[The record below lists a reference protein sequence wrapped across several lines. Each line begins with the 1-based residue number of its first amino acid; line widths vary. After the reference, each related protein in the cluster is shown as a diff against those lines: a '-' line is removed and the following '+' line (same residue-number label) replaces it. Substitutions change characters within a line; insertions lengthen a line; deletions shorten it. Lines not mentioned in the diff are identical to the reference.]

1 MIERYG
7 GSMAN
12 DTTIRSIVDSMNQDQ
27 KKAMFVIVQT
37 AIANDRKK
45 RNILERSKK
54 SFNKYVQNEKNKNRL

>member
-1 MIERYG
+1 
-7 GSMAN
+7 MAN

-27 KKAMFVIVQT
+27 KKAMFVIIQT

>member
-1 MIERYG
+1 
-7 GSMAN
+7 MAN

-27 KKAMFVIVQT
+27 KKAMFVIIQT

-54 SFNKYVQNEKNKNRL
+54 SFNKYVQNEKNKKNKNRL

>member
-1 MIERYG
+1 
-7 GSMAN
+7 MAN

-45 RNILERSKK
+45 RKILERSKE
-54 SFNKYVQNEKNKNRL
+54 SFNKYVQNERNKKNKNRL

>member
-1 MIERYG
+1 MI
-7 GSMAN
+7 N

-45 RNILERSKK
+45 RNILERSKE
-54 SFNKYVQNEKNKNRL
+54 SFNKYVQNEKNRKNKNRL